1 MKKDYYEILGVDKKA
16 PKEEIKKAFRTLAH
30 KYHPDKKG
38 GDDAKFKE
46 INEAY
51 SVLSDDNKRA
61 QYDQFGQAGPNM
73 GGFGGGGAGFNGFDF
88 SQFTQG
94 GSGNG
99 FEFDFG
105 DIFGDVF
112 GGGGRRQQKRG
123 RDISIDIEL
132 SFEDSV
138 FGVERTVLLNKVSKC
153 ETCGGNGA
161 EKGSEMITC
170 NTCNGKGSIREVKKT
185 FFGQFESVAT
195 CEVCHGSGKVPKVKC
210 HTCAGKG
217 IYKKESEIKV
227 KIPAGIDN
235 GEMIRLSGGGEAVSG
250 GQTGDLY
257 IKIYV
262 KKHPIFKKEGENLI
276 MDLNV
281 KLTDALLGGEQA
293 IKTLD
298 GEINVKIPEGINH
311 GEILRIKNKGVPI
324 SGHQRG
330 DILIKVHLLMPKK
343 ISKEARKSIETLK
356 KEGL

>member
-16 PKEEIKKAFRTLAH
+16 QKEDIKKAFRTLAH

-51 SVLSDDNKRA
+51 SVLSDDQKRA

-73 GGFGGGGAGFNGFDF
+73 GGGGAGFNGFDF

-94 GSGNG
+94 GFNNGQG

-112 GGGGRRQQKRG
+112 GGTTRRQTKRG

-132 SFEDSV
+132 SFEDSI
-138 FGVERTVLLNKVSKC
+138 FGAERTVLLNKVSKC
-153 ETCGGNGA
+153 DTCGGNGA
-161 EKGSEMITC
+161 EKGSEMVTC

-185 FFGQFESVAT
+185 FFGQFESVAV
-195 CEVCHGSGKVPKVKC
+195 CESCAGTGKVPKVKC

-235 GEMIRLSGGGEAVSG
+235 GEMIRLTGGGEAVAG

-262 KKHPIFKKEGENLI
+262 KKHAVYKKDGENLV

-281 KLTDALLGGEQA
+281 KLTDALLGGEQTVN
-293 IKTLD
+293 TLD
-298 GEINVKIPEGINH
+298 GEIKVKIPEGVTH
-311 GEILRIKNKGVPI
+311 GEILRIKGKGVPV
-324 SGHQRG
+324 SKHHRG
-330 DILIKVHLLMPKK
+330 DILIKVHLLVPKK
-343 ISKEARKSIETLK
+343 LSKDARKTIELLK